1 MRRWS
6 ATFFRACWGGS
17 LLLTSLYC
25 LLAFLPYTYYAL
37 IKAPAYEWI
46 PWFVHHQ
53 SLVYWVTLAGIAWA
67 YAPERSRLAYRV
79 VFAILVLMGAGV
91 TVRPFLSSLQNT
103 SAAYAWSLAVL
114 IPLMLTA
121 SLDLRPALENKRELS
136 SPLSY
141 STAAVAGVF
150 VALVYAAGVKLRTF
164 LEAGSLAWGW
174 LELELLGWSVFSH
187 LTVAVILV
195 SILNLVGWAARKMR
209 NPSLM
214 QAGITMLL
222 ITGALG
228 FAVARFLGSA
238 LSFEGWPA
246 HLYAAMLA
254 AALVLFGRSLA
265 LPVMHPR
272 CSSEAHWGK
281 LTLLMPAAVA
291 GTLSVVAM
299 FLPAIIRGGDWN
311 GVLQGSFALVFW
323 LVLGICA
330 YRLRSPQVSYSGS
343 AILAVLVL
351 AACSYK
357 GLQASAFF
365 WAKPMGATDDD
376 VARTLTAYAD
386 QDASFQIAHHVLGN
400 SRSQSCGELCRILR
414 QHTNIRDAEVR
425 FDLELVDRMEALPGP
440 PPNIFLFVM
449 DSMRPDYLGAYNQ
462 KVDFTPNLDSFARES
477 VVLRNVYTQYA
488 GTVLSEPAIW
498 SGALLLH
505 SHYMQPFRRVN
516 SLEKLAK
523 AGGYQM
529 VVSYD
534 TVLREILDPADD
546 LVKLDTDKP
555 LWNRFEVCSTIEQLE
570 AMLDRRPGPQRPV
583 FFFAQPMNLHQFAR
597 NNNPLPDKSNW
608 RMRPGFNN
616 RIAYEAHQVDTCLGQ
631 FISYLKS
638 RGMYDN
644 SIVIL
649 TADHGDATGEFGRFS
664 HSLSIYPEVMRV
676 PLIIHLPGSMRQR
689 LIYDDTRISTLTD
702 IAPTLYRLLGYGPI
716 RRNPLFG
723 RPLFA
728 ETRQELESYRRDEL
742 FLASDV
748 RAAYGI
754 LSGDGRFLYT
764 VYDSPSQSFLFDLK
778 NDPNAQHNIL
788 SETAKKD
795 YDRRVIGHLQS
806 LADFYG
812 YKPGVGSLLAAS
824 H

>member
-46 PWFVHHQ
+46 PWFVQHQ
-53 SLVYWVTLAGIAWA
+53 ALVYWMSLAGIAWA
-67 YAPERSRLAYRV
+67 YAPQRNRLAYRV
-79 VFAILVLMGAGV
+79 VFALLVLIGAGV

-103 SAAYAWSLAVL
+103 SAAYAWSLVAL

-121 SLDLRPALENKRELS
+121 SFDLRPDLANNRELP

-141 STAAVAGVF
+141 STAALAAVF
-150 VALVYAAGVKLRTF
+150 VALVYAAGVRVRAF
-164 LEAGSLAWGW
+164 LEAGSCAWGW

-195 SILNLVGWAARKMR
+195 STLNLVGLAARKMR
-209 NPSLM
+209 HPALM

-222 ITGALG
+222 ITGAIGL
-228 FAVARFLGSA
+228 AVLRFLGSA

-246 HLYAAMLA
+246 QLYAAALA
-254 AALVLFGRSLA
+254 TALVLFGRSLA
-265 LPVMHPR
+265 LPVMHTR
-272 CSSEAHWGK
+272 RSSDANAET
-281 LTLLMPAAVA
+281 LTPVMPVVTA
-291 GTLSVVAM
+291 GTFSVVAM

-330 YRLRSPQVSYSGS
+330 YRLRSPQVSYSVTG
-343 AILAVLVL
+343 IVAVLVL

-357 GLQASAFF
+357 GLQASAIF
-365 WAKPMGATDDD
+365 WAKPMGASDDD
-376 VARTLTAYAD
+376 VARTLRAYAD

-400 SRSQSCGELCRILR
+400 ARSQACGELCRILR
-414 QHTNIRDAEVR
+414 QHTNIRGAEAR
-425 FDLELVDRMEALPGP
+425 FDLELVDRMDAPPSP

-449 DSMRPDYLGAYNQ
+449 DSMRPDYLGAYNP
-462 KVDFTPNLDSFARES
+462 KVDFTPNLDSLARES
-477 VVLRNVYTQYA
+477 VALRNVYTQYA

-516 SLEKLAK
+516 SLEKLVK
-523 AGGYQM
+523 AVGYQM

-546 LVKLDTDKP
+546 LVKLDMDKP

-570 AMLDRRPGPQRPV
+570 GVLDRRTGEQRPV

-608 RMRPGFNN
+608 RPRPGFNN
-616 RIAYEAHQVDTCLGQ
+616 RIAYEAHQVDGCLGQ
-631 FISYLKS
+631 FISYLKA

-676 PLIIHLPGSMRQR
+676 PLIVHLPARMRER
-689 LIYDDTRISTLTD
+689 MIYDDSRISTLTD
-702 IAPTLYRLLGYGPI
+702 ITPTLYRLLGYGPI

-728 ETRQELESYRRDEL
+728 ETRQELENYRRDEL

-754 LSGDGRFLYT
+754 LTGDGRFLYT
-764 VYDSPSQSFLFDLK
+764 VYDSPPQSFLFDLK

-788 SETAKKD
+788 SETARKD

>member
-1 MRRWS
+1 
-6 ATFFRACWGGS
+6 
-17 LLLTSLYC
+17 
-25 LLAFLPYTYYAL
+25 
-37 IKAPAYEWI
+37 
-46 PWFVHHQ
+46 
-53 SLVYWVTLAGIAWA
+53 
-67 YAPERSRLAYRV
+67 V
-79 VFAILVLMGAGV
+79 VFALLVLIGAGV

-103 SAAYAWSLAVL
+103 SAAYAWSLVAL

-121 SLDLRPALENKRELS
+121 SFDLRPDLANNRELP

-141 STAAVAGVF
+141 STAALAAVF
-150 VALVYAAGVKLRTF
+150 VALVYAAGVRVRAF
-164 LEAGSLAWGW
+164 LEAGSCAWGW

-195 SILNLVGWAARKMR
+195 STLNLVGLAARKMR
-209 NPSLM
+209 HPALM

-222 ITGALG
+222 ITGAIGL
-228 FAVARFLGSA
+228 AVLRFLGSA

-246 HLYAAMLA
+246 QLYAAALA
-254 AALVLFGRSLA
+254 TALVLFGRSLA
-265 LPVMHPR
+265 LPVMHTR
-272 CSSEAHWGK
+272 RSSDANAET
-281 LTLLMPAAVA
+281 LTPVMPVVTA
-291 GTLSVVAM
+291 GTFSVVAM

-330 YRLRSPQVSYSGS
+330 YRLRSPQVSYSVTG
-343 AILAVLVL
+343 IVAVLVL

-357 GLQASAFF
+357 GLQASAIF
-365 WAKPMGATDDD
+365 WAKPMGASDDD
-376 VARTLTAYAD
+376 VARTLRAYAD

-400 SRSQSCGELCRILR
+400 ARSQACGELCRILR
-414 QHTNIRDAEVR
+414 QHTNIRGAEAR
-425 FDLELVDRMEALPGP
+425 FDLELVDRMDAPPSP

-449 DSMRPDYLGAYNQ
+449 DSMRPDYLGAYNP
-462 KVDFTPNLDSFARES
+462 KVDFTPNLDSLARES
-477 VVLRNVYTQYA
+477 VALRNVYTQYA

-516 SLEKLAK
+516 SLEKLVK
-523 AGGYQM
+523 AVGYQM

-546 LVKLDTDKP
+546 LVKLDMDKP

-570 AMLDRRPGPQRPV
+570 GVLDRRTGEQRPV

-608 RMRPGFNN
+608 RPRPGFNN
-616 RIAYEAHQVDTCLGQ
+616 RIAYEAHQVDGCLGQ
-631 FISYLKS
+631 FISYLKA

-676 PLIIHLPGSMRQR
+676 PLIVHLPARMRER
-689 LIYDDTRISTLTD
+689 MIYDDSRISTLTD
-702 IAPTLYRLLGYGPI
+702 ITPTLYRLLGYGPI

-728 ETRQELESYRRDEL
+728 ETRQELENYRRDEL

-754 LSGDGRFLYT
+754 LTGDGRFLYT
-764 VYDSPSQSFLFDLK
+764 VYDSPPQSFLFDLK

-788 SETAKKD
+788 SETARKD